1 MFDMGHAIAC
11 MMSNSPFVPQD
22 GIRQVDVGFRPP
34 TISRT
39 TYFSI
44 NALVATHQTHD
55 TTHPGFNGGLSSI
68 PQTPTTMDRSQP
80 SSSNLMD
87 NHNRLVADILTRY
100 RTLMMLATVQAEGER
115 NNATPETMAVSG
127 ISMKMEFDGLNSSI
141 KDLLSLSRKIKELWV
156 FGPLGQGDPDRKA
169 KDAQIEEDVAL
180 VSALLNSLDGRRM
193 RELAQKCGGSWE
205 VLVKEDAT
213 TAK

>member
-1 MFDMGHAIAC
+1 MR
-11 MMSNSPFVPQD
+11 SSQL
-22 GIRQVDVGFRPP
+22 IR
-34 TISRT
+34 
-39 TYFSI
+39 
-44 NALVATHQTHD
+44 LATQTH
-55 TTHPGFNGGLSSI
+55 PSVNGDLSSI
-68 PQTPTTMDRSQP
+68 RQPPSTMDRSQP

-115 NNATPETMAVSG
+115 SNATPETMAVSG

-169 KDAQIEEDVAL
+169 KDAQIEDDVAL
-180 VSALLNSLDGRRM
+180 VSGLLNGLDGRRM
-193 RELAQKCGGSWE
+193 RDLAQRCGGTWE
-205 VLVKEDAT
+205 VLAKEDAT